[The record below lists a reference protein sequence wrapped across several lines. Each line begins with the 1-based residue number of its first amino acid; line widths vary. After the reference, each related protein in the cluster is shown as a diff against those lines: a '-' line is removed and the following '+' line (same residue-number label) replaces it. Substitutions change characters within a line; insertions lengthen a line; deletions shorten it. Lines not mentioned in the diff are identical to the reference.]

1 MSYTYAQLKAAIQNY
16 TDNTET
22 SFVANI
28 DDFIQSAEQ
37 TILNSIDLQYFRK
50 NVTGVTSGTGTNP
63 YLQVPSDYLASFSL
77 SVLNGTTKEFLLE
90 KDVNYIQSVNPTDA
104 TGVPKYYAYFDINN
118 FILAPIPA
126 VVYTA
131 ELHYFYRPISLT
143 SATVGDSGTTWLSE
157 NAPNAMLYGSLVEAN
172 IYMKGEQD
180 LQQLYNERFLR
191 SLERLKDY
199 GEARENSDAYRKGLP
214 TRPRT

>member
-28 DDFIQSAEQ
+28 DDFIRSAEQ

-50 NVTGVTSGTGTNP
+50 NVAGVTSGTGTNP

-118 FILAPIPA
+118 FILAPTPA
-126 VVYTA
+126 EVYTA

>member
-118 FILAPIPA
+118 FILAPTPA
-126 VVYTA
+126 EVYTA

-199 GEARENSDAYRKGLP
+199 GEARENSDAYRQGLP

>member
-1 MSYTYAQLKAAIQNY
+1 MSYTYAQLKSAIQDY

-22 SFVANI
+22 TFVSNLP
-28 DDFIQSAEQ
+28 DFIKSAEQ

-50 NVTGVTSGTGTNP
+50 NVSGVTSGTGTNP

-77 SVLNGTTKEFLLE
+77 SITNGSTKEFLIE
-90 KDVNYIQSVNPTDA
+90 KDVNFVQAFNPASA
-104 TGVPKYYAYFDINN
+104 TGVPRYYAYFDIDN
-118 FILAPIPA
+118 FILAPTPA
-126 VVYTA
+126 VAYVA

-143 SATVGDSGTTWLSE
+143 ATAAGETGTTWLSL
-157 NAPNAMLYGSLVEAN
+157 NAPNALLYGSLIEAY
-172 IYMKGEQD
+172 IYMKGEPDIMKLYQD
-180 LQQLYNERFLR
+180 RFMQ

-199 GEARENSDAYRKGLP
+199 GEARENSDAYRQGLP

>member
-1 MSYTYAQLKAAIQNY
+1 MSYTYAQLKSAIQNY
-16 TDNTET
+16 ADNAET
-22 SFVANI
+22 TFVASI
-28 DDFIQSAEQ
+28 PDFIESAEQ

-50 NVTGVTSGTGTNP
+50 NVTGVTSGTGTDP

-90 KDVNYIQSVNPTDA
+90 KDVNFIQSVNPNSAT

-118 FILAPIPA
+118 FILAPTPSANA
-126 VVYTA
+126 VA
-131 ELHYFYRPISLT
+131 ELHYFYRPASLT
-143 SATVGDSGTTWLSE
+143 AAGDSGTTWLST
-157 NAPNAMLYGSLVEAN
+157 NAPNAMLYGSLIEAN
-172 IYMKGEQD
+172 IYMKGEPDLMKTYQD
-180 LQQLYNERFLR
+180 RFLQ

>member
-16 TDNTET
+16 ADNTET

-28 DDFIQSAEQ
+28 DDFIRSAEQ

-50 NVTGVTSGTGTNP
+50 NVAGVTSGTGTNP

-77 SVLNGTTKEFLLE
+77 SIENAGSKEFLLE
-90 KDVNYIQSVNPTDA
+90 KDVNFVQSFNPTSA

-118 FILAPIPA
+118 FILAPTPA

-143 SATVGDSGTTWLSE
+143 SATVGDNGTTWLSE
-157 NAPNAMLYGSLVEAN
+157 NAPNALLYGSLIEAY
-172 IYMKGEQD
+172 IYMKGEPDIMKMYQD
-180 LQQLYNERFLR
+180 RFMQ

-199 GEARENSDAYRKGLP
+199 GEARENSDAYRQGLP

>member
-1 MSYTYAQLKAAIQNY
+1 MSYTYAQLKSAIQNY
-16 TDNTET
+16 ADNTET
-22 SFVANI
+22 TFVASI
-28 DDFIQSAEQ
+28 PDFIESAEQ

-50 NVTGVTSGTGTNP
+50 NVTGVTSGTGTDP

-77 SVLNGTTKEFLLE
+77 SVLNGTTQEFLLE
-90 KDVNYIQSVNPTDA
+90 KDVNFVQSFNPTSA
-104 TGVPKYYAYFDINN
+104 TGVPRYYAYFDINN

-126 VVYTA
+126 AVYTA
-131 ELHYFYRPISLT
+131 ELHYFYRPNSLT
-143 SATVGDSGTTWLSE
+143 AAGENGTTWLSE
-157 NAPNAMLYGSLVEAN
+157 NAPNAMLYGSLIEAY
-172 IYMKGEQD
+172 IYMKGEPDIMKSYQD
-180 LQQLYNERFLR
+180 RFMQ

>member
-1 MSYTYAQLKAAIQNY
+1 MSYTYAQLKSAIQNY
-16 TDNTET
+16 ADNAET
-22 SFVANI
+22 TFVASI
-28 DDFIQSAEQ
+28 PDFIESAEQ

-50 NVTGVTSGTGTNP
+50 NVTGVTSGTGTDP

-90 KDVNYIQSVNPTDA
+90 KDVNFV
-104 TGVPKYYAYFDINN
+104 
-118 FILAPIPA
+118 ILAPTPA
-126 VVYTA
+126 AVYTA
-131 ELHYFYRPISLT
+131 ELHYFYRPNSLT
-143 SATVGDSGTTWLSE
+143 AAGENGTTWLSE
-157 NAPNAMLYGSLVEAN
+157 NAPNAMLYGSLIEAY
-172 IYMKGEQD
+172 IYMKGEPDIMKSYQD
-180 LQQLYNERFLR
+180 RFLQ

>member
-16 TDNTET
+16 ADNTET

-28 DDFIQSAEQ
+28 DDFIRSAEQ

-77 SVLNGTTKEFLLE
+77 SIENAGSKEFLLE
-90 KDVNYIQSVNPTDA
+90 KDVNFVQSFNPA
-104 TGVPKYYAYFDINN
+104 SLTGIPRYYAFFDIDN
-118 FILAPIPA
+118 FILAPTPA
-126 VVYTA
+126 AVYAA
-131 ELHYFYRPISLT
+131 ELHYFYRPTSLT
-143 SATVGDSGTTWLSE
+143 AASVGDNGTTWLSE
-157 NAPNAMLYGSLVEAN
+157 NAPNALLYGSLIEAY
-172 IYMKGEQD
+172 IYMKGEPDIMKMYQD
-180 LQQLYNERFLR
+180 RFMQ

-214 TRPRT
+214 TRART